1 MNKIL
6 VQIGDGN
13 TAAAGQTLVSYA
25 LGSCIGVCLYDKEIK
40 IAGMV
45 HAVLPAKKG
54 GEGMAAE
61 QQYRYA
67 DQGIRRL
74 IDQMCSCGAKKSRLT
89 AKLVGGAQ
97 MFQTINYE
105 WDIGKKNIQMAK
117 KILAAEGIPLLA
129 EDTGSD
135 YGRTVWFTAED
146 GRVRVEAAKHP
157 SIEL

>member
-54 GEGMAAE
+54 GEVTAAE

-74 IDQMCSCGAKKSRLT
+74 IDQMCSLRGKEIPTDCKAGGRRADVSDH
-89 AKLVGGAQ
+89 KL
-97 MFQTINYE
+97 
-105 WDIGKKNIQMAK
+105 
-117 KILAAEGIPLLA
+117 
-129 EDTGSD
+129 
-135 YGRTVWFTAED
+135 
-146 GRVRVEAAKHP
+146 
-157 SIEL
+157 